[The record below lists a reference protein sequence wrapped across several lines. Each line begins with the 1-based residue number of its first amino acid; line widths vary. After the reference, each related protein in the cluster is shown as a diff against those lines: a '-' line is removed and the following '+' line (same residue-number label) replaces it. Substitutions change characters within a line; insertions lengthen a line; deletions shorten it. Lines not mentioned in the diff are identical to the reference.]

1 MKIEKDDIDKK
12 VDAIVYFA
20 NYQARDLESDIVSLV
35 RNNLDNLNNVKW
47 ELEKKIT
54 ELDFIDRY
62 TREEEEVYEW
72 VERYDL
78 DEEY

>member
-1 MKIEKDDIDKK
+1 MKIEKDEIDKK
-12 VDAIVYFA
+12 VDAIVHFV
-20 NYQARDLESDIVSLV
+20 NYHARDLESDIVSLV

-62 TREEEEVYEW
+62 TREDIVYEW
-72 VERYDL
+72 VEEYYL

>member
-35 RNNLDNLNNVKW
+35 RNNLDNLNLSLIHIS
-47 ELEKKIT
+47 EP
-54 ELDFIDRY
+54 
-62 TREEEEVYEW
+62 TRPY
-72 VERYDL
+72 
-78 DEEY
+78 

>member
-47 ELEKKIT
+47 ELEKKS
-54 ELDFIDRY
+54 R
-62 TREEEEVYEW
+62 
-72 VERYDL
+72 
-78 DEEY
+78 